1 MQPPVIKVNICM
13 FNVWRVGLGVI
24 CEAVVD
30 DLGIKRAGEHDG
42 RERYLASCTKKKRIT
57 T

>member
-1 MQPPVIKVNICM
+1 MIKVNICM

-30 DLGIKRAGEHDG
+30 DLGIERAGEHDG
-42 RERYLASCTKKKRIT
+42 RQRYLASFTKKKRIT